1 MNTVRQNRLPCQDRM
16 IEGAEESML
25 HSASTCTMRLIACF
39 LVLILLAGCSDRPS
53 STYQGYV
60 EGEFVFVASS
70 EPGRLDR
77 LHVSRG
83 QQIAAG
89 APLFA
94 LESGIEA
101 AAVRKAQQ
109 ELSAA
114 QSQLQD
120 LKSGKRPMEI
130 DVIREQQEQA
140 RAAAKKSADNLVRN
154 ETLFKSGYIAKA
166 QLDESRAEADAN
178 AARVRELKNQLSV
191 AALPAR
197 SDQIKAQTA
206 AVASARAVLDQAEW
220 KLNQKAITATRSG
233 LVFDTMYR
241 EGEWVPAGS
250 PIVRMLPPE
259 NVKIRF
265 FVPQTLIGSLSKGKA
280 VVIRC
285 DGCPAEVPATITYIS
300 TEPEYTPPIIYS
312 NETRSKLVF
321 MIEAHST
328 PDKAVG
334 LHPGQP
340 VEVRLQ

>member
-1 MNTVRQNRLPCQDRM
+1 
-16 IEGAEESML
+16 ML
-25 HSASTCTMRLIACF
+25 HAPSTCTMRLIACF
-39 LVLILLAGCSDRPS
+39 LVLIIMLAGCSDRPS
-53 STYQGYV
+53 SIFQGYV
-60 EGEFVFVASS
+60 EGEFVFVSAS
-70 EPGRLDR
+70 EAGRLDR

-89 APLFA
+89 TPLFV

-120 LKSGKRPMEI
+120 LKSGKRPLEI

-140 RAAAKKSADNLVRN
+140 RAAAKKSADNLVRS
-154 ETLFKSGYIAKA
+154 EALYASGYIARS
-166 QLDESRAEADAN
+166 QLDDARAEADTN

-197 SDQIKAQTA
+197 ADQIRAQA
-206 AVASARAVLDQAEW
+206 ALVASARAALDQAEW

-265 FVPQTLIGSLSKGKA
+265 FVPQTLIGSLSNGGA

-285 DGCPAEVPATITYIS
+285 DGCPAEVPAKITYIS

-321 MIEAHST
+321 MIEARPSM
-328 PDKAVG
+328 DKATG